1 MRLASLSLELSP
13 PKNMSEEMDLAL
25 PNLLTASVVLLG
37 PLEIG
42 AAGLLGLT
50 GQDVRMIIKA
60 GRVLLGIKVV
70 VPAGGL
76 AGAGG
81 QTGDVLVQVL
91 LPGRLA
97 AAAAAVAR
105 GADVV

>member
-1 MRLASLSLELSP
+1 
-13 PKNMSEEMDLAL
+13 
-25 PNLLTASVVLLG
+25 
-37 PLEIG
+37 
-42 AAGLLGLT
+42 
-50 GQDVRMIIKA
+50 MIIKA

-91 LPGRLA
+91 LPGRLV
-97 AAAAAVAR
+97 AVAG
-105 GADVV
+105 GADVLQPRLGASPAQIFLLHHLGEITVNKYTRTEDTGC